1 MSEKNAAPKA
11 DEWYTLTLGPSF
23 NDLLPHPSPKVC
35 TLRYDF
41 VPASVDK
48 TQPGA
53 LHRRKDKINVELN
66 HVQPG
71 KPKFNFEGTCDDL
84 KENDAVMY
92 FDGAG
97 FRLERLHRA
106 VKRLK
111 HCRLPGEHAAAVA
124 AAVDPSSSPLG
135 MGRVPAKGHSPAV
148 NSRVAGFTPPH
159 LQQSLPPPPQRQQFL
174 PSPPPPPPVSVEV
187 ERIDI
192 GEVERIDIGEVERI
206 DIGEVEKID
215 IGGDDQVDIGGDEQI
230 DICGDDEQIDIGG
243 DDEQIDIG
251 EIERIEVGDN
261 RMTAAAGGISRHD
274 KFADSPRPPSEHNAA
289 VSADS
294 KDFDLEAHL
303 DIMNDDD
310 DDDALG
316 PDKGVAEEN
325 TFTGIDIN
333 LPHQN
338 DSDDE
343 IADVDVNDDNG
354 VMGSNAAAAL
364 RAQVHKQENDD
375 QTSSSSASSGSDSSA
390 GSSSSDSGSSSSD
403 SDSSDGELSV

>member
-1 MSEKNAAPKA
+1 MMSKREGLNAAPIP
-11 DEWYTLTLGPSF
+11 DQWYTLTLGSSF
-23 NDLLPHPSPKVC
+23 NDLHPQPSPKVC

-71 KPKFNFEGTCDDL
+71 KPKFNFEGTGDDS

-92 FDGAG
+92 FDGNS

-111 HCRLPGEHAAAVA
+111 HCRLPGEHAAAAV
-124 AAVDPSSSPLG
+124 VDPSSSPL
-135 MGRVPAKGHSPAV
+135 GRVPAKGHSPAV
-148 NSRVAGFTPPH
+148 NNRVAT
-159 LQQSLPPPPQRQQFL
+159 LTPPPPQQPL
-174 PSPPPPPPVSVEV
+174 PPPPPPPPVSVEV
-187 ERIDI
+187 ERINI
-192 GEVERIDIGEVERI
+192 GDVEQIDIGEVERI
-206 DIGEVEKID
+206 DTGGDEQID
-215 IGGDDQVDIGGDEQI
+215 IGDAEHIDIGGDEQI
-230 DICGDDEQIDIGG
+230 DIGDVERIDIGNV
-243 DDEQIDIG
+243 ERIDIG
-251 EIERIEVGDN
+251 DVERIDVSDA
-261 RMTAAAGGISRHD
+261 RMSGGKSRNS
-274 KFADSPRPPSEHNAA
+274 KFATNSPPPSEYNATI
-289 VSADS
+289 SPDS

-310 DDDALG
+310 DDDDASG
-316 PDKGVAEEN
+316 PDKGGAEEN

-354 VMGSNAAAAL
+354 VMGGNAAAAL

-375 QTSSSSASSGSDSSA
+375 QTSSSSASSGSDSSDSSES
-390 GSSSSDSGSSSSD
+390 GSASSSSD
-403 SDSSDGELSV
+403 SDTSEALSV